1 METIHL
7 FSEFPERIHASTE
20 RPHLL
25 YNRLPDHYAIHGP
38 LPAQLAQSVL
48 LYLHDQSIAVCRGTP
63 DQQLMQAKDLAIT
76 PVYALEPNGPF
87 AVPTGLV
94 FVRFK
99 EEIKAETQYQAL
111 ASAGFTIIDIPLYA
125 PYSAWVRHKSEDI
138 AAALTNLSSLETLS
152 DVVNV
157 EPQMLTK
164 SALRS
169 GPSA

>member
-48 LYLHDQSIAVCRGTP
+48 LYLHDQSIAVCRGT

>member
-1 METIHL
+1 
-7 FSEFPERIHASTE
+7 
-20 RPHLL
+20 
-25 YNRLPDHYAIHGP
+25 
-38 LPAQLAQSVL
+38 
-48 LYLHDQSIAVCRGTP
+48 
-63 DQQLMQAKDLAIT
+63 MQTKSLAIT

-99 EEIKAETQYQAL
+99 EEIKAEAQYQAL
-111 ASAGFTIIDIPLYA
+111 ASTGYTIIDIPLYA
-125 PYSAWVRHKSEDI
+125 HYSAWVRHKSKDI

-164 SALRS
+164 LARRS
-169 GPSA
+169 NPSA